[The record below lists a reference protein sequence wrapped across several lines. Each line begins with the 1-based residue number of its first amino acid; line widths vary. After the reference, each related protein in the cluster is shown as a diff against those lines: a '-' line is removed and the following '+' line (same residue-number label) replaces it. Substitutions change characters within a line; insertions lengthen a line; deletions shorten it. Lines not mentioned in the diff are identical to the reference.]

1 LSELYPHQRRWI
13 EDLRHAF
20 CSARRVMGQLPTGA
34 GKTVCLAHMARA
46 IAGAGQ
52 RVVIAVHRQEIFL
65 QTSQHLVETGIPH
78 CVVGAKEVCQIATLR
93 AAKQG
98 VLMATAAPVVLASM
112 PTLMRRPRLPAAEWL
127 FVDEAHHAAAK
138 QWAKIIE
145 SYADSGTRIL
155 GVTATAGRH
164 DGKPLTP
171 LFETL
176 VRGPELKEL
185 VAAGYLSPF
194 EIKVPQAQVS
204 REEVHVRG
212 GEYVASEMA
221 PRARKVVGDAISQY
235 RKWLDGEQAI
245 VFVPSVAE
253 AERTAEDFKR
263 AGYAAANIDGRMKE
277 VERGRRIAAFGR
289 GDIRLLVNDSVLSE
303 GLDVPAVRGMIS
315 LRPTYSKG
323 RWMQDIG
330 RALRFEPGKTAVI
343 LDHAGNTAFHGHPFD
358 LTDFGFH
365 GSERWRERAER
376 AARDNHVAVRQCKGC
391 FMPFNSA
398 LGACPHCGLVVEA
411 VGRQYAQVAGELVDV
426 AHSDAPEIAAVKEL
440 MAVVRRAGRINGEL
454 VDIAG
459 RHGMGQ
465 SWVDAMRERVAW
477 WQTPVGGAAL
487 EALRE

>member
-1 LSELYPHQRRWI
+1 
-13 EDLRHAF
+13 
-20 CSARRVMGQLPTGA
+20 MGQLPTGA

-52 RVVIAVHRQEIFL
+52 RVVLAVHRQEIFL

-93 AAKQG
+93 AAQQA
-98 VLMATAAPVVLASM
+98 VLMSVSAPVVLASM

-138 QWAKIIE
+138 QWAKIID
-145 SYADSGTRIL
+145 SYAAAGTRIL

-171 LFETL
+171 LFESL
-176 VRGPELKEL
+176 VRGPELKQL

-194 EIKVPQAQVS
+194 EIKVPQAQVE
-204 REEVHVRG
+204 REGVHLRA
-212 GEYVASEMA
+212 GEYAAAEMA
-221 PRARKVVGDAISQY
+221 PRARVVVSDAIKQY
-235 RKWLDGEQAI
+235 RKWLDGEQCI

-253 AERTAEDFKR
+253 AERTAEDFKH
-263 AGYAAANIDGRMKE
+263 AGYAAVNIDGRMKE
-277 VERGRRIAAFGR
+277 AERGRRIADFAR

-343 LDHAGNTAFHGHPFD
+343 LDHAGNTDFHGHPFE

-365 GSERWRERAER
+365 GDERWRRKAES
-376 AARDNHVAVRQCKGC
+376 ARRVKEHVPVRQCRGC

-398 LGACPHCGLVVEA
+398 LGSCPHCGKIVET
-411 VGRQYAQVAGELVDV
+411 VGRQYAQVEGELVDV
-426 AHSDAPEIAAVKEL
+426 EHRDAPEIAAVKEV
-440 MAVVRRAGRINGEL
+440 MGVVRRAGFINGEL
-454 VDIAG
+454 DEIAE
-459 RHGMGQ
+459 RHGMGV
-465 SWVDAMRERVAW
+465 SWIDAMRARVDW